1 LKKVDENFQQDI
13 VEKLLKEFGEKKSK
27 IRACFL
33 SRKRLWKR
41 VLVTLKF
48 STPSR
53 GRKIAENAKKLRYNA
68 ILGQFKG
75 FPQFPQALLL

>member
-1 LKKVDENFQQDI
+1 

-33 SRKRLWKR
+33 SRKWLWKR
-41 VLVTLKF
+41 VSVTLKF
-48 STPSR
+48 STQR
-53 GRKIAENAKKLRYNA
+53 FGRKIAENAKKLRYNA
-68 ILGQFKG
+68 IFRKFQG